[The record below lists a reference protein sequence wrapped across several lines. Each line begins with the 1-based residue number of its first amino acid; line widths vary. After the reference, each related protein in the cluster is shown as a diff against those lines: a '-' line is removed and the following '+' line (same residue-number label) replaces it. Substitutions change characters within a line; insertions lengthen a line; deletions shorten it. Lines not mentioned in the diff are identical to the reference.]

1 MLCECLTDLGSSHA
15 WPGTAPIGV
24 LGYDEAGMAIA
35 IWAGSLKHR
44 KRGRTV
50 DIFDLLQE
58 DHERVCDLLR
68 VIEISYE
75 PGEREE
81 TFDEM
86 KTELVL
92 HSEAE
97 ENIFYRE
104 LASHEEL
111 RDLVMECREEHKLI
125 EQLLED
131 MARMDSADEQWPAKL
146 TVLSE
151 IVAHHVREEEKSMF
165 RKAREAFDTD
175 VAVELAERFEEEK
188 ENLRGRFRVIS
199 SDAAKNPPGQPLS

>member
-1 MLCECLTDLGSSHA
+1 M
-15 WPGTAPIGV
+15 V
-24 LGYDEAGMAIA
+24 IA
-35 IWAGSLKHR
+35 ICGRSLKHR

-68 VIEISYE
+68 VIETSSE
-75 PGEREE
+75 PGEREK

-86 KTELVL
+86 KAELVL
-92 HSEAE
+92 HFEAE
-97 ENIFYRE
+97 ENVFYLE
-104 LASHEEL
+104 LASHEGL

-131 MARMDSADEQWPAKL
+131 MAGMDSADEQWPAKL

-151 IVAHHVREEEKSMF
+151 IFAHHVQEEEKGMF
-165 RKAREAFDTD
+165 GKAREALDTD

-188 ENLRGRFRVIS
+188 ENLRAGVS
-199 SDAAKNPPGQPLS
+199 V